1 MPTEKQIEQ
10 RNENLKKGVKTQ
22 FSGERAAEMAKKSA
36 EVRQKKAE
44 EKKKKEADAKTFQ
57 EIAQRVL
64 NLKLYEGAPVDAEDI
79 QSIAESQG
87 QNIPVKWAVVI
98 AQAINAIK
106 GNKGAAEFMRDTA
119 GEKPIEKQEINV
131 RTIDKSL
138 EEMENY
144 FNDERADI

>member
-1 MPTEKQIEQ
+1 MPTEKQIAQ
-10 RNENLKKGVKTQ
+10 RERFKKSGVNTQ
-22 FSGERAAEMAKKSA
+22 FNGERAAKMGKKSG
-36 EVRQKKAE
+36 EERKKKAE
-44 EKKKKEADAKTFQ
+44 EKKKQEAETKTFQ

-64 NLKLYEGAPVDAEDI
+64 NLKLYEGVPVDAEDI
-79 QSIAESQG
+79 QSIAEAQG
-87 QNIPVKWAVVI
+87 QNIPVKWAIVI
-98 AQAINAIK
+98 AQAINAIN
-106 GNKGAAEFMRDTA
+106 GNKGAAEFLRDTA